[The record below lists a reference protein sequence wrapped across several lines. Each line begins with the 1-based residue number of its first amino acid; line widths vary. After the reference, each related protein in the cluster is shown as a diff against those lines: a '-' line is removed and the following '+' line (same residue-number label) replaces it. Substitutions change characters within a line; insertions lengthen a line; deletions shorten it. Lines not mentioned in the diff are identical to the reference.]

1 MDIGDIGLKIP
12 LVFKCVAYFKNFT
25 ILNKLDMKILVVG
38 GTGLTG
44 RLVTNKLEKLGHKVV
59 IGSPSQGVDVITGEG
74 LQEALTG
81 TEIVI
86 DLSNS
91 SSPEG
96 ENALRFFETAGK
108 NLVKAELNAS
118 IKHHIVLSIV
128 GTDDALEIGY
138 LRAKK
143 LQEDTI
149 KNSGIPYTIIRS
161 TQFHEH
167 VEAIIQV
174 QGEGDKVFVSNLDYQ
189 PIALDDVAEFIVQFS
204 LEEPKN
210 NTIEIAGPRRG
221 KMGTFVSEY
230 IQITGQDKK
239 VITENESKYMHFV
252 VTNSL
257 LVPAGHYSAG
267 QKLFE
272 DWALETFKS

>member
-1 MDIGDIGLKIP
+1 
-12 LVFKCVAYFKNFT
+12 
-25 ILNKLDMKILVVG
+25 MKILVIG

-44 RLVTNKLEKLGHKVV
+44 RLVTKKLEKLGHEVV
-59 IGSPSQGVDVITGEG
+59 IGSPSQGVNILTGEG
-74 LQEALTG
+74 LKEALYG

-91 SSPEG
+91 SSPDE

-108 NLVKAELNAS
+108 NLVKAELNTTV
-118 IKHHIVLSIV
+118 KHHIVLSIV

-161 TQFHEH
+161 TQFHQH

-174 QGEGDKVFVSNLDYQ
+174 QGEGDEVFVSDLDYQ
-189 PIALDDVAEFIVQFS
+189 PIALEDVADFIVQFS
-204 LEEPKN
+204 LEAPKN
-210 NTIEIAGPRRG
+210 GTIEIAGPRRG
-221 KMGTFVSEY
+221 KMKDFVSKY
-230 IQITGQDKK
+230 IEITGQDKK
-239 VITENESKYMHFV
+239 VISDNENKYMHFV
-252 VTNSL
+252 VPPSL
-257 LVPAGHYSAG
+257 LVPAGQFSPG
-267 QKLFE
+267 TILFE
-272 DWALETFKS
+272 DWALATMKG

>member
-1 MDIGDIGLKIP
+1 
-12 LVFKCVAYFKNFT
+12 
-25 ILNKLDMKILVVG
+25 MKILVIG

-44 RLVTNKLEKLGHKVV
+44 KLVTRKLEKLGHEVI
-59 IGSPSQGVDVITGEG
+59 IGSPSKGVNIFTGEG
-74 LQEALTG
+74 LSRAMDG

-91 SSPEG
+91 SSLEE
-96 ENALRFFETAGK
+96 ENAIQFFEAAGK
-108 NLVKAELNAS
+108 NLVAAEIAVD
-118 IKHHIVLSIV
+118 IRHHIVLSIV

-143 LQEDTI
+143 LQEDTV

-174 QGEGDKVFVSNLDYQ
+174 QGQGDKVLVSKLDYQ
-189 PIALDDVAEFIVQFS
+189 PIALEDVAEYIVQFT

-210 NTIEIAGPRRG
+210 GTVEIAGPQRG
-221 KMGTFVSEY
+221 RMDGFVGKY
-230 IQITGQDKK
+230 LDITKQSKK
-239 VITENESKYMHFV
+239 VISDNESKYMHFV
-252 VTNSL
+252 VPASL
-257 LVPAGHYSAG
+257 LVPSGAYSTG
-267 QKLFE
+267 KILFE
-272 DWALETFKS
+272 DWAASTMKN